1 MEVSRNRP
9 SFELLVELIFK
20 GHYILPS
27 LLSDTIKNQE
37 NSPPCLSQGITYV
50 LPKTNDAVN
59 QKTTGP

>member
-27 LLSDTIKNQE
+27 LLSDTIKNLE